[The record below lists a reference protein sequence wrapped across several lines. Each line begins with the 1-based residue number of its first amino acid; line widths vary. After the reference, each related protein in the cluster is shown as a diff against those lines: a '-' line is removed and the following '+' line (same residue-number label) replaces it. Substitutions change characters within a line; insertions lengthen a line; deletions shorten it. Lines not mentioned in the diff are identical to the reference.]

1 VKSVILMLPLK
12 SQIQKKSLQ
21 QTEEITVMREEMAVM
36 MADLKT
42 KEIQSEA
49 LAEEV
54 DSLPPDLTR

>member
-54 DSLPPDLTR
+54 DSLPHDLTR

>member
-12 SQIQKKSLQ
+12 SQIQKESLQ
-21 QTEEITVMREEMAVM
+21 QTEEINVMREEMAAM
-36 MADLKT
+36 MADLKA

-54 DSLPPDLTR
+54 ESLPHDLTR